1 MDDPQPVDLPDFGMN
16 DLLPV
21 DLPCFGMDDPLP
33 VDLPD
38 ASLPTIASPHQ
49 SSAAASAELS
59 LPTLSPG
66 ETDNL
71 AVARTV
77 SQTVVCDV
85 VSVLAIT
92 RRILTQ
98 RHILA
103 SRMLPRLRG
112 G

>member
-21 DLPCFGMDDPLP
+21 DLP
-33 VDLPD
+33 D
-38 ASLPTIASPHQ
+38 ASLPTIAPPHQ

-59 LPTLSPG
+59 LATPSAG
-66 ETDNL
+66 ETANL

-85 VSVLAIT
+85 ASVLAIT

-98 RHILA
+98 RHIPA